1 MPAAISLMEAAVTEA
16 VDPKEGVIVRM
27 FTQESQI
34 FKTMPFKKIPGRYYD
49 YARETAL
56 PGGTKFRA
64 PNTQWTA
71 SNGIH
76 TPYREHLKILGGVV
90 DCDPYISTTD
100 PNGPDDILRRHTKL
114 KIQDLMNDFDRAIV
128 EGSELSDPNEIIGW
142 RSRCT
147 ASGQLI
153 TPTAPGALTLRLMHQ
168 LIDSVKGNAS
178 QKVLYM
184 NPTIRLKL
192 WDLIDAAGSGGSR
205 YRIEKEEGMFGE
217 QIERYGG
224 VRIAVMRTEGDN
236 TSLLGFDETVGGT
249 TTCTSVYCVRYDED
263 DGVCGV
269 YNHGGAGKL
278 IMVEKTERVNGQPL
292 DRLLFE
298 GYYGQVI
305 HQPRALARLTGIT
318 NA

>member
-16 VDPKEGVIVRM
+16 VDPREGVIIRM

-34 FKTMPFKKIPGRYYD
+34 FKTMPFKRIPGRYYD
-49 YARETAL
+49 YARETSL

-64 PNTQWTA
+64 PNTQWTS
-71 SNGIH
+71 SNGVH
-76 TPYREHLKILGGVV
+76 TPYREHLKILGGTV

-100 PNGPDDILRRHTKL
+100 PNGPGDIKRRHTKL
-114 KIQDLMNDFDRAIV
+114 KIQDLMNDFDRSII
-128 EGSELSDPNEIIGW
+128 EGSELSDPNEIVGW

-153 TPTAPGALTLRLMHQ
+153 TPTAPGALTLRLMNT
-168 LIDSVKGNAS
+168 LIDAVKGDAS
-178 QKVLYM
+178 QKVIYL
-184 NPTIRLKL
+184 NPTMRLKL
-192 WDLIDAAGSGGSR
+192 WDLIDAASTGSR
-205 YRIEKEEGMFGE
+205 YQIIKEEGMFGE
-217 QIERYGG
+217 VIERYGG
-224 VRIAVMRTEGDN
+224 VRLAVMRTEGDGS
-236 TSLLGFDETVGGT
+236 TLLGFDETVGAT
-249 TTCTSVYCVRYDED
+249 TTCTSLYCVRYDED

-278 IMVEKTERVNGQPL
+278 IMVEETKRVNGQPL

-298 GYYGQVI
+298 GYYGQIV